1 MVRPSADDR
10 ERLVHRL
17 GERVKELT
25 ALHRTAGIFQ
35 QPRAIPELLQEI
47 VSILPSAWQYPEIT
61 AARIVY
67 GGNEYCSGH
76 FHESGWQQ
84 SARFLTVDGSEGT
97 VDIFYTE
104 ERPPE
109 DEGPFLAEERDL
121 INSLAEMLRIYLDRK
136 LAEDAL
142 LESEERFRITF
153 EQAAVGII
161 HVGTDGRILRANR
174 KFCDIVGYSYD
185 EVVRQTLQD
194 ITCIHDAEPEAENR
208 EKLAAGRIGAYSI
221 EKRNI
226 RKDGKPVWVNE
237 TVSLVRDTS
246 GEPVYFIFVLEDI
259 TERKQSEDER
269 RKLVHDLQ
277 ERVKELTATYRA
289 LEILQQPKPVP
300 ELLREVVSILPA
312 AWQYPEITAARIRF
326 DDRDYVTPN
335 FAPSEWRQTARF
347 TTFDAFDG
355 FIEVVYLEERPEE
368 DEGPFLAEE
377 RDLIES
383 LARALKGFLNRR
395 KTEQALSES
404 ESLYRTLADAAH
416 DMVYIIGEDGRFT
429 YFNGYA
435 EDLLGESPDEYVGK
449 SSRDL
454 YAAAIAMQHERLES
468 KVMASGEPA
477 YFEELA
483 EFRHRRLWTANWLVP
498 IKGRDGKIT
507 SIMCVVR
514 DIDGRKRA
522 EETLLQAEKELER
535 LNNRPG
541 K

>member
-1 MVRPSADDR
+1 
-10 ERLVHRL
+10 
-17 GERVKELT
+17 
-25 ALHRTAGIFQ
+25 
-35 QPRAIPELLQEI
+35 
-47 VSILPSAWQYPEIT
+47 
-61 AARIVY
+61 
-67 GGNEYCSGH
+67 
-76 FHESGWQQ
+76 
-84 SARFLTVDGSEGT
+84 VDGSEGT

-269 RKLVHDLQ
+269 KRLVHDLQ

-326 DDRDYVTPN
+326 DD
-335 FAPSEWRQTARF
+335 W
-347 TTFDAFDG
+347 
-355 FIEVVYLEERPEE
+355 
-368 DEGPFLAEE
+368 
-377 RDLIES
+377 
-383 LARALKGFLNRR
+383 
-395 KTEQALSES
+395 
-404 ESLYRTLADAAH
+404 
-416 DMVYIIGEDGRFT
+416 DM
-429 YFNGYA
+429 
-435 EDLLGESPDEYVGK
+435 
-449 SSRDL
+449 
-454 YAAAIAMQHERLES
+454 
-468 KVMASGEPA
+468 
-477 YFEELA
+477 
-483 EFRHRRLWTANWLVP
+483 
-498 IKGRDGKIT
+498 
-507 SIMCVVR
+507 
-514 DIDGRKRA
+514 
-522 EETLLQAEKELER
+522 
-535 LNNRPG
+535 
-541 K
+541 

>member
-47 VSILPSAWQYPEIT
+47 VSILPAAWQYPEIT
-61 AARIVY
+61 TARIVY
-67 GGNEYCSGH
+67 GGKEYCSGS
-76 FHESGWQQ
+76 FRESVWQQ
-84 SARFLTVDGSEGT
+84 SARFLTVNGGEGT
-97 VDIFYTE
+97 IEVFYTE
-104 ERPPE
+104 ARPPE
-109 DEGPFLAEERDL
+109 DEGPFLSEERNL
-121 INSLAEMLRIYLDRK
+121 INSLAEMLRVYLDRK

-153 EQAAVGII
+153 EQAAVGIVHAGI
-161 HVGTDGRILRANR
+161 DGRILRANR
-174 KFCDIVGYSYD
+174 QFCDIVGYSRD
-185 EVVRQTLQD
+185 EVVRRTLQD
-194 ITCIHDAEPEAENR
+194 ITCIHDAGPEAENR

-237 TVSLVRDTS
+237 TVSLVRSPS
-246 GEPVYFIFVLEDI
+246 GEPGYFIYIFEDI
-259 TERKQSEDER
+259 TERKRSEDER
-269 RKLVHDLQ
+269 KSLVHDLQ

-289 LEILQQPKPVP
+289 LEILQQPKPVA
-300 ELLREVVSILPA
+300 ELLREVVAILPE

-326 DDRDYVTPN
+326 DDRDYTTPN
-335 FAPSEWRQTARF
+335 YARSEWQQTARF

-355 FIEVVYLEERPEE
+355 LIEVVYLEERPEE

-395 KTEQALSES
+395 KTEQALSDS
-404 ESLYRTLADAAH
+404 ESLYHTLADASH
-416 DMVYIIGEDGRFT
+416 DMVYIIGKDGRFT

-435 EDLLGESPDEYVGK
+435 EDLLGESSEEYVGK
-449 SSRDL
+449 RSSDL
-454 YAAAIAMQHERLES
+454 YADAIARHHERREAEI
-468 KVMASGEPA
+468 MASGEPA

-483 EFRHRRLWTANWLVP
+483 CFKRRRLWTANWLVP
-498 IKGRDGKIT
+498 IKDSDGQT
-507 SIMCVVR
+507 VSIMCVVR

-522 EETLLQAEKELER
+522 EETLLRAERELEMLR
-535 LNNRPG
+535 GRSG